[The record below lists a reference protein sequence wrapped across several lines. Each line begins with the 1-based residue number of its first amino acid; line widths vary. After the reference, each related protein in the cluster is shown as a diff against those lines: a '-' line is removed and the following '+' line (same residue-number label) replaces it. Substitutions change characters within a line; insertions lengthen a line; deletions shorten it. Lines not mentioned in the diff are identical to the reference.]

1 TLGWVSVRGRQY
13 QRECT
18 MSSICLPTSVCHV
31 GPYHATPDIQVDLT
45 ECSLVLHT
53 YFCSTRLSSLS

>member
-18 MSSICLPTSVCHV
+18 TSTIGLRTSVCV
-31 GPYHATPDIQVDLT
+31 CVTSDLTRVDLT

-53 YFCSTRLSSLS
+53 YFCSTRLSSL